1 MPLPAPQPSETL
13 SDWLKRCMSDET
25 MVGEFT
31 DPDQRAAVCQQIWRD
46 AHAARSAHDDDAT
59 LFEARISLPFTAGE
73 VPEWIMWM
81 PAGVHEIT
89 ATRGGKPWTGK
100 IHVGP
105 EDAAVVQSAL
115 SELLKGKQRPYIDF
129 DHSGGAAA
137 GWPLEAAWRDQP
149 EPGIWIRVE
158 WSAAGRDAILGRTYR
173 AFSPRWYASED
184 ADGIAHVAGLPLNI
198 GGLVNDPA
206 FREIEPIWS
215 KNTARTMS
223 TTNTE
228 MAALQARIAE
238 LEAQKQELE
247 ARLES
252 DETRAALEAA
262 QAELNTT
269 RDKLARL
276 EQELEARKRRDADAC
291 IQAAVARG
299 AIAPKDETTIERWRK
314 LILEDPANAELLAKL
329 PGRPA
334 LQAGHGHA
342 TATRAQSAGRTRV
355 EVIQPDISDVLRGYL
370 SAGTPRDRGWVYYK
384 EIKPIIERGE
394 RIPWE
399 RAPVEAANVLGT
411 LVGNIIAQR
420 ILDLVVSRRPM
431 LRNVTTDFSDQQA
444 RKGQTI
450 YTRAV
455 AVPAVQDFGSGPQD
469 TADTDVTV
477 TLANHKEVHY
487 RFTAA
492 EYLSTARDLVS
503 EHAEAQAVA
512 IGNAL
517 VDAVAALITAANFSS
532 AITQPPAGA
541 SFSTVTSA
549 AKRLNINGAPDFS
562 RFGWVN
568 SDLAEALANDQVVME
583 YLDRSA
589 ARTAYAR
596 WSGIKGFD
604 EIWEYPA
611 LPASGNLVGFFFQ
624 RAALLLVTRVADDP
638 STLIG
643 AGYPG
648 QLQVITDPVSG
659 FSVLSDRW
667 VDQNTRAINM
677 RLDVL
682 YGVARGLGACGVRI
696 VSA

>member
-1 MPLPAPQPSETL
+1 
-13 SDWLKRCMSDET
+13 MSDEL
-25 MVGEFT
+25 MLAEY
-31 DPDQRAAVCQQIWRD
+31 PDQQQRAAVCSRIWEQTAARQSH
-46 AHAARSAHDDDAT
+46 HAAAG
-59 LFEARISLPFTAGE
+59 LLYEGRISLPWAEGL
-73 VPEWIMWM
+73 VPDWIMWM
-81 PAGVHEIT
+81 PGGVHEI
-89 ATRGGKPWTGK
+89 AAHRAGKPWRGR

-105 EDAAVVQSAL
+105 EDAEVVQAAL
-115 SELLKGKQRPYIDF
+115 AELLRGRQRPYIDF

-137 GWPLEAAWRDQP
+137 GWPVEAAWREQP
-149 EPGIWIRVE
+149 EPGIYIRVE
-158 WSAAGRDAILGRTYR
+158 WSAAGREAILGRTYR
-173 AFSPRWYASED
+173 AFSPRWYARED
-184 ADGIAHVAGLPLNI
+184 PDGTVHVAGLPLNV

-206 FREIEPIWS
+206 FTSIQPIWTS
-215 KNTARTMS
+215 RATQDPSM

-228 MAALQARIAE
+228 LAALQARIAE

-247 ARLES
+247 ARLQS

-269 RDKLARL
+269 RDRLTKL

-291 IQAAVARG
+291 IQAAIARG
-299 AIAPKDETTIERWRK
+299 AIAPKDEASIERWRK
-314 LILEDPANAELLAKL
+314 LILEDPANADLLARL

-334 LQAGHGHA
+334 LQAGRSTTT
-342 TATRAQSAGRTRV
+342 TAPQAAGRPRIEIVT
-355 EVIQPDISDVLRGYL
+355 PDISDVFRGYI
-370 SAGTPRDRGWVYYK
+370 SASTPRDRGWIYHK
-384 EIKPIIERGE
+384 EIKPLLDKGE

-399 RAPVEAANVLGT
+399 RHPVEAANVLGT

-431 LRNVTTDFSDQQA
+431 LRNVTTDFSDQPA

-455 AVPAVQDFGSGPQD
+455 GLPQVVDFGSTTASD
-469 TADTDVTV
+469 TADTDYTV
-477 TLANHKEVHY
+477 ALDQHKQVQY
-487 RFTAA
+487 SFTAA
-492 EYLSTARDLVS
+492 EYLGTARDLVA

-517 VDAVAALITAANFSS
+517 VDAVAALITTAYTS
-532 AITQPPAGA
+532 AITQAPAGA
-541 SFSTVTSA
+541 SFSTVTAA
-549 AKRLNINGAPDFS
+549 AKALNTAGAPDFG
-562 RFGWVN
+562 RYGWIN

-583 YLDRSA
+583 YLDGDNRSA
-589 ARTAYAR
+589 YGR
-596 WSGIKGFD
+596 WSRIKGFE

-611 LPASGNLVGFFFQ
+611 LPTTGNLVGFFFQ
-624 RAALLLVTRVADDP
+624 RSALLLVTRVADDP
-638 STLIG
+638 ATLVG

-659 FSVLSDRW
+659 LSVLSDRW
-667 VDQNTRAINM
+667 VSQQTRAINM

-682 YGVARGLGACGVRI
+682 YGVARGILNCGVRI